1 MALILLLMIGGLI
14 TLVAGAEFLVR
25 GASRLAAALG
35 ISPLI
40 IGLTIV
46 AFGTSSPELAVS
58 VQSALGGQADVA
70 IGNVVGSNIFNVL
83 FILGASA
90 LITPLI
96 VAQQLVRF
104 DVPLMIGVSIVVWLF
119 ALNGYVERW
128 EGALLFAGI
137 VAYTVFLGMQS
148 RRERNAAVIA
158 EYETEYRLK
167 RPFSWLQGLLDT
179 GMAGGG
185 LALLVVGARWFV
197 DGAVGA
203 AEAFGVSELV
213 IGLTIVAAGT
223 SLPEVATSIVAAL
236 RGERDIAVGNVVGS
250 NIFNILAVLGLTAL
264 VAPGSGVPVSTN
276 ALWLDMPFMIVVAI
290 ACLPIFFTGYL
301 IARWEGILFLGYYG
315 IYTVFLIL
323 NSIHYPNLMEYRNLF
338 LLFAVPLTVITIGVS
353 VAREM
358 RERREA
364 MRRSGSVLMDGIRAD
379 RNGR

>member
-1 MALILLLMIGGLI
+1 MAFILLLMIGGLI
-14 TLVAGAEFLVR
+14 TLVAGAELLVR

-35 ISPLI
+35 VSPLI

-58 VQSALGGQADVA
+58 VQSALSGQADVA
-70 IGNVVGSNIFNVL
+70 VGNVVGSNIFNVL
-83 FILGASA
+83 FILGLSA
-90 LITPLI
+90 LITPLV
-96 VAQQLVRF
+96 VAQQLVRI
-104 DVPLMIGVSIVVWLF
+104 DVPLMIVVSLAVWLF

-137 VAYTVFLGMQS
+137 VAYTAFLGVQS
-148 RRERNAAVIA
+148 QRERNAAVLA
-158 EYETEYRLK
+158 EYEAEYQPK
-167 RPFSWLQGLLDT
+167 RPASWLQRLLDA
-179 GMAGGG
+179 GMAGVG
-185 LALLVVGARWFV
+185 LALLVLGARWFV

-203 AEAFGVSELV
+203 AEAMGVSELV

-276 ALWLDMPFMIVVAI
+276 ALWLDMPFMIVVAV

-301 IARWEGILFLGYYG
+301 IARWEGLLFLGYY
-315 IYTVFLIL
+315 IVYTAFLIL
-323 NSIHYPNLMEYRNLF
+323 GSIHYPHLSEYRNLF
-338 LLFAVPLTVITIGVS
+338 LLFAAPLTVITIGVS
-353 VAREM
+353 VVHDLRQRKKARHSEKLLLN
-358 RERREA
+358 
-364 MRRSGSVLMDGIRAD
+364 GVGTDK
-379 RNGR
+379 NGR

>member
-1 MALILLLMIGGLI
+1 MAFILLLMIGGLI
-14 TLVAGAEFLVR
+14 TLVAGAELLVR

-35 ISPLI
+35 VSPLI

-58 VQSALGGQADVA
+58 VQSALSGQADVA
-70 IGNVVGSNIFNVL
+70 VGNVVGSNIFNVL
-83 FILGASA
+83 FILGLSA
-90 LITPLI
+90 LITPLV
-96 VAQQLVRF
+96 VAQQLVRI
-104 DVPLMIGVSIVVWLF
+104 DVPLMIVVSLAVWLF

-137 VAYTVFLGMQS
+137 VAYTVFLGIQS
-148 RRERNAAVIA
+148 QRERNAAVLA
-158 EYETEYRLK
+158 EYEAEYHPK
-167 RPFSWLQGLLDT
+167 RPHSWLQGLLDA
-179 GMAGGG
+179 GMAGVG
-185 LALLVVGARWFV
+185 LALLVLGARWFV

-203 AEAFGVSELV
+203 AEAMGVSELV

-264 VAPGSGVPVSTN
+264 VAPDSGVPVSTN

-301 IARWEGILFLGYYG
+301 IARWEGLLFLGYY
-315 IYTVFLIL
+315 IVYTAFLIL
-323 NSIHYPNLMEYRNLF
+323 GSIHYPHLVEYRNLF
-338 LLFAVPLTVITIGVS
+338 LLFAAPLTVITIGVS
-353 VAREM
+353 VARDL
-358 RERREA
+358 RQRRE
-364 MRRSGSVLMDGIRAD
+364 MRRSGMSR
-379 RNGR
+379 

>member
-1 MALILLLMIGGLI
+1 MAFILLLMIGGLI
-14 TLVAGAEFLVR
+14 TLVAGAELLVR

-35 ISPLI
+35 VSPLI

-58 VQSALGGQADVA
+58 VQSALSGQADVA
-70 IGNVVGSNIFNVL
+70 VGNVVGSNIFNVL
-83 FILGASA
+83 FILGLSA
-90 LITPLI
+90 LITPLV
-96 VAQQLVRF
+96 VAQQLVRI
-104 DVPLMIGVSIVVWLF
+104 DVPLMIVVSLAVWLF

-137 VAYTVFLGMQS
+137 VAYTAFLGVQS
-148 RRERNAAVIA
+148 QRERNAAVLA
-158 EYETEYRLK
+158 EYEAEYQPK
-167 RPFSWLQGLLDT
+167 RPISWLQRLLDA
-179 GMAGGG
+179 GMAGVG
-185 LALLVVGARWFV
+185 LALLVLGARWFV

-203 AEAFGVSELV
+203 AEAMGVSELV

-276 ALWLDMPFMIVVAI
+276 ALWLDMPFMIVVAV

-301 IARWEGILFLGYYG
+301 IARWEGLLFLGYY
-315 IYTVFLIL
+315 IVYTAFLIL
-323 NSIHYPNLMEYRNLF
+323 GSIHYPHLSEYRNLF
-338 LLFAVPLTVITIGVS
+338 LLFAAPLTVITIGVS
-353 VAREM
+353 VVHDLRQRKKARHSEKLLLN
-358 RERREA
+358 
-364 MRRSGSVLMDGIRAD
+364 GVGTDK
-379 RNGR
+379 NGR

>member
-1 MALILLLMIGGLI
+1 MAFILLLMIGGLI
-14 TLVAGAEFLVR
+14 TLVAGAELLVR

-35 ISPLI
+35 VSPLI

-58 VQSALGGQADVA
+58 VQSALSGQADVA
-70 IGNVVGSNIFNVL
+70 VGNVVGSNIFNVL
-83 FILGASA
+83 FILGLSA
-90 LITPLI
+90 LITPLV
-96 VAQQLVRF
+96 VAQQLVRI
-104 DVPLMIGVSIVVWLF
+104 DVPLMIVVSLAVWLF

-137 VAYTVFLGMQS
+137 VAYTAFLGIQS
-148 RRERNAAVIA
+148 QRERNAAVLA
-158 EYETEYRLK
+158 EYEAEYQPK
-167 RPFSWLQGLLDT
+167 RPISWLQRLLDA
-179 GMAGGG
+179 GMAGVG
-185 LALLVVGARWFV
+185 LALLVLGARWFV

-203 AEAFGVSELV
+203 AEAMGVSELV

-276 ALWLDMPFMIVVAI
+276 ALWLDMPFMIVVAV

-301 IARWEGILFLGYYG
+301 IARWEGLLFLGYY
-315 IYTVFLIL
+315 IVYTAFLIL
-323 NSIHYPNLMEYRNLF
+323 GSIHYPHLSEYRNLF
-338 LLFAVPLTVITIGVS
+338 LLFAAPLTVITIGVS
-353 VAREM
+353 VVHDLRQRKKARHSEKLLLN
-358 RERREA
+358 
-364 MRRSGSVLMDGIRAD
+364 GVGTDK
-379 RNGR
+379 NGR